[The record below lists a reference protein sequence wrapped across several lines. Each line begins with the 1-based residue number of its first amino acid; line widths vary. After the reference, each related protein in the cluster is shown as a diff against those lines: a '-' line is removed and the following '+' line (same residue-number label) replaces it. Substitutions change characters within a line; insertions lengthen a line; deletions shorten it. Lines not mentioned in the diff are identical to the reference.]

1 MPTWTC
7 FSCEFSKTSPTLS
20 LFSQIQRM
28 TVTCTNAGSSHCRR
42 PSTYRLLLEWLLLK
56 SIDDSQLPLY
66 GQGDFRFMR
75 KVKVYYSSMAAKGLS
90 HFFQKDKVDKIAT
103 RSVCSDVT
111 VGKYIKLTSF
121 PHDNCVCFAYY
132 CIVVQHLYMLISVG
146 ILRHFASQ
154 SRYHLLCVIF
164 QTFRPKRK
172 LEEGTLR
179 YELHKQSKVPF
190 IKHGN

>member
-1 MPTWTC
+1 
-7 FSCEFSKTSPTLS
+7 
-20 LFSQIQRM
+20 
-28 TVTCTNAGSSHCRR
+28 
-42 PSTYRLLLEWLLLK
+42 
-56 SIDDSQLPLY
+56 
-66 GQGDFRFMR
+66 MR

-111 VGKYIKLTSF
+111 VGKYIILTSF
-121 PHDNCVCFAYY
+121 PHDNCVCLI
-132 CIVVQHLYMLISVG
+132 IVQLYNIYKLISVG

-190 IKHGN
+190 IKHGNQIHSAIHIHNYFISHFDALKP